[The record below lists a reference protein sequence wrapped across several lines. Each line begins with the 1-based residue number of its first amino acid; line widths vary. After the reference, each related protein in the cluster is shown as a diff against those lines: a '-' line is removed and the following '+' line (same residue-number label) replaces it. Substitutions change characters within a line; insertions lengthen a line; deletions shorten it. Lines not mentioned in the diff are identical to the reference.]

1 MLTTNQAVE
10 NFILPSTSGE
20 EFSLANYI
28 GKNVI
33 IYFYPKDDTPGC
45 TVEGQDFR
53 DHWHLF
59 TEMNCIIVGISRDSI
74 KSHEAFK
81 ATMQFPF
88 ELLSDIDEKICNLF
102 GVMKLKSMYGKQVRG
117 IERSTFVI
125 DSHGL
130 LRKEWRGV
138 KVPGH
143 VQEVLDYIK
152 TVSNNSHQ

>member
-1 MLTTNQAVE
+1 MLKLNQAVE
-10 NFILPSTSGE
+10 NFKLPSTGGQDFNLSDH
-20 EFSLANYI
+20 L

-53 DHWHLF
+53 DNWDAF
-59 TEMNCIIVGISRDSI
+59 NQKNCIIIGISRDSV
-74 KSHEAFK
+74 KSHESFK
-81 ATMQFPF
+81 SKMQFPF
-88 ELLSDIDEKICNLF
+88 ELLSDSDETACSLF
-102 GVMKLKSMYGKQVRG
+102 DVMKMKNMYGKQVRG

-125 DSHGL
+125 DTQGI

-143 VQEVLDYIK
+143 VREVLEYL
-152 TVSNNSHQ
+152 TAHSS